1 METSIFD
8 ELLLLPFFQGMSKE
22 QLLSVAES
30 FRLDFRTLNSKTPI
44 VRQDELCQSLVFII
58 KGEVKIERH
67 SDDHSYRLC
76 EWDARPDVVQPS
88 FLFGLSTHYSHS
100 YTASDCVHLL
110 EIKKDD
116 IRTILSI
123 YPTFRQNFLNFVS
136 WKNQQADRALWKP
149 MPTDLHERFV
159 KFVQQRCLHPAGRK
173 DLYIKMTQLGK
184 ELGATRLNTSRMLH
198 DWAERQCLSFERG
211 HIIIPAFEQL
221 IAAPWEP

>member
-1 METSIFD
+1 MCGKTSF
-8 ELLLLPFFQGMSKE
+8 
-22 QLLSVAES
+22 
-30 FRLDFRTLNSKTPI
+30 
-44 VRQDELCQSLVFII
+44 
-58 KGEVKIERH
+58 VKVERH
-67 SDDHSYRLC
+67 SDDHTYRLC

-123 YPTFRQNFLNFVS
+123 YPTFRQNFINFVS

-159 KFVQQRCLHPAGRK
+159 KFVQQRCLRPAGRK

-184 ELGATRLNTSRMLH
+184 ELGTTRLNTSRMLH